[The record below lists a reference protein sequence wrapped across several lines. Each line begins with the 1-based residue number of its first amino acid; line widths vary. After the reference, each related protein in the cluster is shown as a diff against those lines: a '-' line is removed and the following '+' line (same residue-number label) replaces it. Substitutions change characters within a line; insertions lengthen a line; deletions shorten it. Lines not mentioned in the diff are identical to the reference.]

1 MISHMKLQE
10 FRIQIITLVLGVSLL
25 AAGFATTSVYGLVK
39 ITSPAKGQQV
49 PIGNIMISGTSSSNT
64 TNHCTVSI
72 IINGI
77 KPYQQATSAGNKG
90 PNDYSNW
97 TFSTTQKYSTIKEG
111 TNKITAKYSCPQ
123 NTNLTKFYSVNVT
136 GVAAKAQQPISP
148 TPTNN
153 NKTTGSAFPP
163 SLPSLNT
170 SIIYESKPSNILRGF
185 K

>member
-1 MISHMKLQE
+1 MISDMKLQQS
-10 FRIQIITLVLGVSLL
+10 RIQIITMVLGVSLL
-25 AAGFATTSVYGLVK
+25 AGGFVNTSAYGLVK

-49 PIGNIMISGTSSSNT
+49 PVGNIMISGKSSSNA
-64 TNHCTVSI
+64 TNHCSVSV

-77 KPYQQATSAGNKG
+77 KPYQQATSTGNKG

-97 TFSTTQKYSTIKEG
+97 TFSATPKYSTIKEG
-111 TNKITAKYSCPQ
+111 INKITAKYSCPQ
-123 NTNLTKFYSVNVT
+123 NINLTKFYSVNVT
-136 GVAAKAQQPISP
+136 GVAAKGQQPIAP

-153 NKTTGSAFPP
+153 TKTTVSAFPP

-170 SIIYESKPSNILRGF
+170 SIVNESKPSNILKSF